1 MISQSTLVV
10 EIRDR
15 VGKGRRRLYYEPKGF
30 EIKEKTSQ
38 KFRVFFFVFLTH
50 FHKSPQAMPP
60 WRDPMIS
67 YPSSSINIFYRG
79 IFHHITVLVSPQP
92 CYTTVWLCYTTVWLC
107 QQPSTCPHVLIFG
120 YAFMTTSA
128 GFIKIN
134 NRIQVSSWI

>member
-30 EIKEKTSQ
+30 EIKEKKSQ
-38 KFRVFFFVFLTH
+38 KFRVFLFFYFLKH

-79 IFHHITVLVSPQP
+79 IFHRITVLVSPQP
-92 CYTTVWLCYTTVWLC
+92 CYTTVWLC

-120 YAFMTTSA
+120 YAFMTASA
-128 GFIKIN
+128 AYIKIN
-134 NRIQVSSWI
+134 NCIQVNFLDLKL